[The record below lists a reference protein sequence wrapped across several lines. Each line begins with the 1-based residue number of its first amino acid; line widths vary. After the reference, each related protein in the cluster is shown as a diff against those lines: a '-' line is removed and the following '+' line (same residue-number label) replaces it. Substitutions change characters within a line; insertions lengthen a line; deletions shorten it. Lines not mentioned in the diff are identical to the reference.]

1 MTSKTFR
8 PGQFGIFTVLE
19 PGDEVNRIITTALP
33 AVTSLRLK
41 NIEWVDLGSRIVA
54 MLFSSFRTQIYLS
67 EWQLIFRNMFVNTLG
82 ADQLRE
88 NSKRVVRIIVDAR
101 QMNSFSVN
109 HFAVRILLI
118 RNRTFWQ
125 VE

>member
-1 MTSKTFR
+1 MASKNFR

-33 AVTSLRLK
+33 AVSSLRLR
-41 NIEWVDLGSRIVA
+41 NIEWVDLGSRIIA

-67 EWQLIFRNMFVNTLG
+67 EWQLIFKNMFVNTLS
-82 ADQLRE
+82 AEQLRE
-88 NSKRVVRIIVDAR
+88 NSKRVVRIISDAR
-101 QMNSFSVN
+101 QMNSLSVN
-109 HFAVRILLI
+109 HFAVRILL
-118 RNRTFWQ
+118 RNRNFLA

>member
-109 HFAVRILLI
+109 HFAVRI
-118 RNRTFWQ
+118 
-125 VE
+125 